1 MKDCIINDFINHS
14 HLFCIGSRNFINAS
28 PIGDFTIFFLALNA
42 QLVLS
47 DGKTKRELP
56 LRKLYKG
63 YKELHKKKEEYIE
76 QIWFELPDKNSY
88 FNFEKVSKRT
98 HLDIASVNI
107 AVHLKMNGDVIE
119 EAGLSA
125 GGVGPT
131 PMFLKM
137 ASDFLQG
144 KKVSEEIIE
153 EAIAIMQSEIS
164 PISDARGTKEYKTL
178 LLGQLIKAHFI
189 RLYPDLNI
197 EKRVA
202 TK

>member
-1 MKDCIINDFINHS
+1 
-14 HLFCIGSRNFINAS
+14 
-28 PIGDFTIFFLALNA
+28 
-42 QLVLS
+42 
-47 DGKTKRELP
+47 
-56 LRKLYKG
+56 
-63 YKELHKKKEEYIE
+63 
-76 QIWFELPDKNSY
+76 
-88 FNFEKVSKRT
+88 
-98 HLDIASVNI
+98 
-107 AVHLKMNGDVIE
+107 
-119 EAGLSA
+119 
-125 GGVGPT
+125 
-131 PMFLKM
+131 MFLKM